1 VALRTPFSVLRSG
14 PSTAQNLDKDGVLH
28 VQAVSDH
35 PRKRPESPISANAQ
49 RLEA

>member
-28 VQAVSDH
+28 VQAASDH
-35 PRKRPESPISANAQ
+35 PRKRPESP
-49 RLEA
+49 